1 MKFIRATDSSKY
13 KKSRRLTY
21 MKPSEFLDLSLPQK
35 PTKSKYDSQYYEKE
49 SLDNLEKRMKRGL
62 EIDAPSFD
70 VDIKHKAIVGHAGRH
85 RAFTAHKLGIS
96 KIPVYVY
103 YKEGPYYIEQLG
115 TNIKDV
121 EKFKPKSELFGLH
134 LK

>member
-1 MKFIRATDSSKY
+1 MIFIKAKDKSKY

-21 MKPSEFLDLSLPQK
+21 MKPSEFLELSLPQK
-35 PTKSKYDSQYYEKE
+35 PRTSRYESKYYEKQ
-49 SLDNLEKRMKRGL
+49 SLDNLENRMKLGL

-96 KIPVYVY
+96 KIPVYMY
-103 YKEGPYYIEQLG
+103 YKEGPYYIEQLDM
-115 TNIKDV
+115 NIKDV
-121 EKFKPKSELFGLH
+121 ERFKPKKELFGLS
-134 LK
+134 LR